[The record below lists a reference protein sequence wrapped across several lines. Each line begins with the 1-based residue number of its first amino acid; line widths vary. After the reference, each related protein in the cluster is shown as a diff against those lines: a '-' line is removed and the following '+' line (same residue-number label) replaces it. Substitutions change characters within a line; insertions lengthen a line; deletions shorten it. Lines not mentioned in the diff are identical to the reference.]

1 MVHIINGEKGDGKT
15 KELIKRANECE
26 TRGIKVYIGKDNK
39 NIFNLN
45 QDIKYINIVDYDV
58 KTAHGVLSFVRGMI
72 AANSDIE
79 AFFIDGLFDICD
91 EDHSALI
98 DFFEKIGKYTAMF
111 NVEIVLTVSLA
122 DEELPDFIK
131 QYKD

>member
-15 KELIKRANECE
+15 KELIKRANER
-26 TRGIKVYIGKDNK
+26 TAHGIKVYIGKDNK

-45 QDIKYINIVDYDV
+45 HDIKYINIVDYDV
-58 KTAHGVLSFVRGMI
+58 KTARGVLSFVRGMI

-79 AFFIDGLFDICD
+79 AFFIDDLFDICD

-98 DFFEKIGKYTAMF
+98 VFFEKVGRYSDMF
-111 NVEIVLTVSLA
+111 NIDIVMTVSLS